1 MLPIT
6 ALYAGLL
13 GLLLIGLAF
22 RVSHLRRRMRAGLG
36 DANDTTLQRAIRVH
50 GNATEYVPLGLV
62 LLAVL
67 ELNGSATWLL
77 HILGS
82 VLLIGRCLHA
92 WGLNASSGATPP
104 RVIGTAATWL
114 VLLIAAVLNI
124 VGAL

>member
-13 GLLLIGLAF
+13 AILLTGLAF
-22 RVSHLRRRMRAGLG
+22 RVSHLRGRMRAGLG

-50 GNATEYVPLGLV
+50 GTEYVPLALI

-67 ELNGSATWLL
+67 ELNGTAGWLL

-82 VLLIGRCLHA
+82 VLLVGRCLHA

-114 VLLIAAVLNI
+114 VVLLAAVLCI
-124 VGAL
+124 VRAF